1 MENMKDPVFKA
12 TLKYANHP
20 SNLAI
25 KNTKKYYLLC
35 QRSNY
40 RENRKRYK
48 NVDHQK
54 GLTEQ

>member
-1 MENMKDPVFKA
+1 MKDPVFKA

-54 GLTEQ
+54 GLTE